1 MRMECDDEIWV
12 NAFGFWIYHRSEN
25 AQLRGMME
33 IEGFNLKPDSR
44 NMRKKEEKKKH
55 LPSIHFFFSLLFF
68 FPPNITV
75 KPILLALQCPPI
87 IPLGRGIPVRTPS
100 FAPHA
105 PILAPPNS
113 HSALWLLNLGQKI
126 LHYKNYN

>member
-55 LPSIHFFFSLLFF
+55 LPSIHFFFLFF
-68 FPPNITV
+68 FFFRL
-75 KPILLALQCPPI
+75 ILLLNQ
-87 IPLGRGIPVRTPS
+87 
-100 FAPHA
+100 FF
-105 PILAPPNS
+105 
-113 HSALWLLNLGQKI
+113 LLYSVPQ
-126 LHYKNYN
+126 